1 MFGVATW
8 LVALAAGSL
17 LTQPDWR
24 AYGWQSSSSSSTS
37 TSTSTSSRFS
47 SSSSDGSSSRRVI
60 RGGSRRSSGS
70 SCSSS
75 RRRAT
80 VRLAAEPAAEVA
92 GLPLITPI
100 TSVDHFA
107 TLLAQ
112 DETEVKVVKFV
123 AKNCRGC
130 LALKPKFESLAKA
143 HMGDARFYEVN
154 FEMARQVFGAEQ
166 VRRTP
171 TVLYYCGPIGRVE
184 GFAFGPTPAEGSMLR
199 RDFDRVR
206 AARAELAAV
215 RPHALR
221 PAQRYK
227 ALVGLLRAVVG
238 ARDRL
243 EEECSSRGTSLDA
256 LQKGGALAEAR
267 AEAAAAAA
275 AARAAAQGELV
286 AEAAALFAWVDRER
300 KGFLDAQAL
309 TVVAEALSGASAW
322 GVTTGRVGA
331 GGGSGLP
338 TDPAE
343 LNSKLA
349 DGLAVAGGPNR
360 TLDLDAFSNLWL
372 LHRAHE
378 KAKLK
383 PEAEARAAFALI
395 DADGS
400 GGAVPMAT
408 AAATLAKMCVVLP
421 LRPAGKEAPKMAP
434 GEAAEE
440 ESAEAIERLL
450 RTFDLEAKG
459 HVHFECFARLVMRS
473 SPSPWGE

>member
-1 MFGVATW
+1 MV
-8 LVALAAGSL
+8 
-17 LTQPDWR
+17 
-24 AYGWQSSSSSSTS
+24 
-37 TSTSTSSRFS
+37 
-47 SSSSDGSSSRRVI
+47 
-60 RGGSRRSSGS
+60 
-70 SCSSS
+70 
-75 RRRAT
+75 
-80 VRLAAEPAAEVA
+80 AEPAAEVA

-100 TSVDHFA
+100 TSVDQFA
-107 TLLAQ
+107 ALLAQ

-154 FEMARQVFGAEQ
+154 FEMARLVFGAEQ

-215 RPHALR
+215 RPRALR

-243 EEECSSRGTSLDA
+243 EEECRSRGTSLDA

-300 KGFLDAQAL
+300 KGFLDAEAL
-309 TVVAEALSGASAW
+309 AVVAEALSGASAW

-338 TDPAE
+338 TDPAD
-343 LNSKLA
+343 LNAKLS
-349 DGLAVAGGPNR
+349 DGLEVVGGPNR
-360 TLDLDAFSNLWL
+360 TLDLGAFSNMWL
-372 LHRAHE
+372 LHRAYE

-421 LRPAGKEAPKMAP
+421 LRPARKEATKMAP
-434 GEAAEE
+434 NEAAEEAAEE